1 MRMDKIIQLQDR
13 GLQDVAPLQFGE
25 EQCPYKKSGVSAVG
39 ENYLMHYIY
48 AGRGYYTAAG
58 QTYTVTAGQVFIVHP
73 HETVYYEPDHA
84 DPWHYCWVEFATRLD
99 IPRLKTEYVLDAHYA
114 EHIFRALSATDELMF
129 GREYY
134 VSGKILEFLSTL
146 ARPGVEASRKTF
158 VDRAVMYIRKNY
170 THAITIEEL
179 AEYLGVSHSYLSTMF
194 RRQMGVSPHQYLM
207 DVRLENAA
215 ALMAEHGYSVSE
227 AALSAGYGNVYNF
240 SKMFKKK
247 YGVSPRQ
254 YTQTAKEGQ
263 EKNA

>member
-1 MRMDKIIQLQDR
+1 
-13 GLQDVAPLQFGE
+13 
-25 EQCPYKKSGVSAVG
+25 
-39 ENYLMHYIY
+39 
-48 AGRGYYTAAG
+48 
-58 QTYTVTAGQVFIVHP
+58 
-73 HETVYYEPDHA
+73 
-84 DPWHYCWVEFATRLD
+84 
-99 IPRLKTEYVLDAHYA
+99 
-114 EHIFRALSATDELMF
+114 
-129 GREYY
+129 
-134 VSGKILEFLSTL
+134 
-146 ARPGVEASRKTF
+146 
-158 VDRAVMYIRKNY
+158 
-170 THAITIEEL
+170 
-179 AEYLGVSHSYLSTMF
+179 MF